1 LFSAVL
7 FAFEVTHADAGPVT
21 AGGRKNAVKAVIIP
35 GAQRVE
41 QNDQTQL
48 DAGASGSASQTV
60 RAQLGLR
67 ELILAGELTP
77 GSRITELWVVDR
89 LGVSRTPV
97 RAALMR
103 LQDEGL
109 LDPLPSGGYAVRSF
123 TAAEIYDAIELRG
136 TLEGLAA
143 RLAAERGV
151 DSSLM
156 ALLHDCVA
164 RIDEVLEDADLSEQK
179 FSQYIELNERFHR
192 LLASAC
198 GSSVVEKQLS
208 KAMALP
214 FASPSGFVKVQAVAP
229 DAHNVLIVAQA
240 QHRAVLEAIERREG
254 ARAEALMR
262 EHARIAH
269 RNLQNALKN
278 QQALTQLFG
287 GNLIRQWAR

>member
-1 LFSAVL
+1 M
-7 FAFEVTHADAGPVT
+7 
-21 AGGRKNAVKAVIIP
+21 
-35 GAQRVE
+35 E

-60 RAQLGLR
+60 KAQLGLR
-67 ELILAGELTP
+67 DLILAGELTP

-123 TAAEIYDAIELRG
+123 TAAEIHDAIELRG

-151 DSSLM
+151 DASLM
-156 ALLHDCVA
+156 SLLHDCVA
-164 RIDEVLEDADLSEQK
+164 RIDDVLEDADLSEQK
-179 FSQYIELNERFHR
+179 FSQYVELNERFHR

-240 QHRAVLEAIERREG
+240 QHRAVLEAIECREG

-278 QQALTQLFG
+278 QQALSHLFG

>member
-1 LFSAVL
+1 M
-7 FAFEVTHADAGPVT
+7 D
-21 AGGRKNAVKAVIIP
+21 
-35 GAQRVE
+35 
-41 QNDQTQL
+41 QNDPAQPDT
-48 DAGASGSASQTV
+48 GASGSASQTV
-60 RAQLGLR
+60 KAQLGLR

-151 DSSLM
+151 DASLM
-156 ALLHDCVA
+156 ALLHDWVA

-179 FSQYIELNERFHR
+179 FSQYVELNERFHR

-198 GSSVVEKQLS
+198 GSGVVEKQLA
-208 KAMALP
+208 KAVALP
-214 FASPSGFVKVQAVAP
+214 FASPSG
-229 DAHNVLIVAQA
+229 
-240 QHRAVLEAIERREG
+240 
-254 ARAEALMR
+254 
-262 EHARIAH
+262 
-269 RNLQNALKN
+269 
-278 QQALTQLFG
+278 
-287 GNLIRQWAR
+287 

>member
-1 LFSAVL
+1 M
-7 FAFEVTHADAGPVT
+7 
-21 AGGRKNAVKAVIIP
+21 
-35 GAQRVE
+35 E
-41 QNDQTQL
+41 QNDPTQL
-48 DAGASGSASQTV
+48 DAGASSSASQTV
-60 RAQLGLR
+60 KAQLGLR
-67 ELILAGELTP
+67 ELILAGELAP
-77 GSRITELWVVDR
+77 GARITELWVVDR

-151 DSSLM
+151 DPSLM
-156 ALLHDCVA
+156 TQLHDCVA
-164 RIDEVLEDADLSEQK
+164 QIDDVLGDTRLSEPQ

-278 QQALTQLFG
+278 QQVLSQLFG
-287 GNLIRQWAR
+287 GNLIRHWAY